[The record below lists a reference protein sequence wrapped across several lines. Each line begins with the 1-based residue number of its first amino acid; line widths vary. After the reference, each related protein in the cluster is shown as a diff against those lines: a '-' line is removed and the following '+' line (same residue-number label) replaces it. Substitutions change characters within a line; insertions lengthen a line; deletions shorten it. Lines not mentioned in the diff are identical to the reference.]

1 MHRRRRSR
9 KGATRRGLK
18 LESQRKRIA
27 RKHRRNSGKRG
38 RTAMMMREC
47 EDI

>member
-9 KGATRRGLK
+9 KSATRRGLK
-18 LESQRKRIA
+18 LQSQKKRIA
-27 RKHRRNSGKRG
+27 RKHRRNSGKHG
-38 RTAMMMREC
+38 RTAMMIREC